1 MSKDENKCDNPLN
14 ESTIPKNI
22 NKNVS
27 TENVA
32 IPESGVKILSRGDLL
47 GAINCLFPEL
57 QLKSSRKYNISIL
70 VSQRTYCYNNFMQ
83 I

>member
-1 MSKDENKCDNPLN
+1 MSKDESKCDNTQN
-14 ESTIPKNI
+14 ESVIPK

-27 TENVA
+27 NENVA

-57 QLKSSRKYNISIL
+57 QLKSSRKYFFFK
-70 VSQRTYCYNNFMQ
+70 YYK
-83 I
+83 